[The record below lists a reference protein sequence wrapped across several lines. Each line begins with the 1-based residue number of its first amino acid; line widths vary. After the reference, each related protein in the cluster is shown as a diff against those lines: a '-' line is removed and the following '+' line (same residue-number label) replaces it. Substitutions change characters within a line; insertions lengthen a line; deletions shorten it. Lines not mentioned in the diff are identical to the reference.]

1 MYRYLH
7 FDPCLLQTTYVLYV
21 ITAVYDNMISKIYLT
36 IITLLKKLH
45 SHENEQ
51 EKNREV
57 FNSAITGQCPHNI
70 ENTIM
75 CTSYTFL
82 TNKILAVF
90 FY

>member
-1 MYRYLH
+1 ME
-7 FDPCLLQTTYVLYV
+7 
-21 ITAVYDNMISKIYLT
+21 IYLT

-51 EKNREV
+51 EQEKKREV

-90 FY
+90 FKN

>member
-1 MYRYLH
+1 MRISLPV
-7 FDPCLLQTTYVLYV
+7 DSRVLSGDLNQSV
-21 ITAVYDNMISKIYLT
+21 ISCGILT
-36 IITLLKKLH
+36 MSEKLH

>member
-45 SHENEQ
+45 SHENELN
-51 EKNREV
+51 KKKLL
-57 FNSAITGQCPHNI
+57 I
-70 ENTIM
+70 
-75 CTSYTFL
+75 SYLLEMYMMYTL
-82 TNKILAVF
+82 
-90 FY
+90 